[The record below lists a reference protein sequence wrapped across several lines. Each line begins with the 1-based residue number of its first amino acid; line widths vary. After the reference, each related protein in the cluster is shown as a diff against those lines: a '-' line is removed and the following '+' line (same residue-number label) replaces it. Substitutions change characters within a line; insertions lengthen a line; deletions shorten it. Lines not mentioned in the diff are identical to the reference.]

1 MELEP
6 MMTTAPTM
14 QSIPVIKAVGV
25 NGRSSHNDAVRATP
39 DNVAR
44 ALESAVRLNFD
55 RYYQKKQL
63 RAKRKGIPPTP

>member
-1 MELEP
+1 M
-6 MMTTAPTM
+6 
-14 QSIPVIKAVGV
+14 IPHSTYSAEGPLAIKAADT
-25 NGRSSHNDAVRATP
+25 NKESTHSDAVRATP

-63 RAKRKGIPPTP
+63 RAKRRGMSPTP